1 LTIVELYLFDGKI
14 VVVKEL
20 ALTIHLNALLQIIAE
35 DSCIRFAG
43 ISNKFGN
50 QISGDIEKS

>member
-1 LTIVELYLFDGKI
+1 LTIAELYLFDGKI

-20 ALTIHLNALLQIIAE
+20 AVTIDLNVLLQTIAE

-50 QISGDIEKS
+50 QIAGDIEKS